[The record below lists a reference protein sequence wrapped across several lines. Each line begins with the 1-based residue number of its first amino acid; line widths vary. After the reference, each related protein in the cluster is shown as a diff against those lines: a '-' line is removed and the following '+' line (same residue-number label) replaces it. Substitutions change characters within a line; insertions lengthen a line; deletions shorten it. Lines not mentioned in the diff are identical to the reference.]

1 MRATKAKEIY
11 KEWFKTV
18 IKFTL
23 PSSSLKPLSIQNVND
38 VYRGISAKNCSI
50 DERGQSEKRVHL
62 QSLWQKKLPN
72 KDWLAFFKTS
82 IISNISL
89 VYL

>member
-11 KEWFKTV
+11 KECFKTV

-23 PSSSLKPLSIQNVND
+23 PSSSLKPLSIENVND
-38 VYRGISAKNCSI
+38 EYRGISAKNCSI

-62 QSLWQKKLPN
+62 QSL
-72 KDWLAFFKTS
+72 
-82 IISNISL
+82 
-89 VYL
+89 

>member
-23 PSSSLKPLSIQNVND
+23 PSSSLKPLSIENVNY

-62 QSLWQKKLPN
+62 QSL
-72 KDWLAFFKTS
+72 
-82 IISNISL
+82 
-89 VYL
+89 